1 MQDAQKKKALK
12 GCGGCLG
19 LIAAVLVVLFIIG
32 AFFGAPEAP
41 APAAEAS
48 QQEADEPAPG
58 LAPEPPTRELPGP
71 FAVNLD
77 EQALIDAAGSPP
89 VGKGDVDEGYGHM
102 FLSEDAPYL
111 HLHFKSTSVV
121 VGWRLVREP
130 GFEAQNEQVLA
141 TAKRIL
147 GVAIGP
153 QTGPAAVD
161 ASISGFKSNPRS
173 PLADVYVVP
182 TGEAGNG
189 YVSIHPKAA
198 PYTPRP

>member
-1 MQDAQKKKALK
+1 MQEAQSKNALK
-12 GCGGCLG
+12 GCAGCL
-19 LIAAVLVVLFIIG
+19 VLVVLGAVVLTAYGFIMSPSDEEL
-32 AFFGAPEAP
+32 AERRAAHLDAMAP
-41 APAAEAS
+41 
-48 QQEADEPAPG
+48 PG
-58 LAPEPPTRELPGP
+58 DLGPPTRELPGP

-89 VGKGDVDEGYGHM
+89 VGIGDVDEGYGHM
-102 FLSEDAPYL
+102 FVSEHAPYL
-111 HLHFKSTSVV
+111 HLHFKSSSVV
-121 VGWRLVREP
+121 VGWQLVRQP
-130 GFEAQNEQVLA
+130 GFEAKNEEVLA

-161 ASISGFKSNPRS
+161 ASIGGFKSNPRS

-182 TGEAGNG
+182 TGDWGGG